1 MADFQGKQFFQRHK
15 SGIEKG
21 LLAVAIVLIL
31 LVAVLFVFCMR
42 AEKVVAPASMPTLPT
57 TTTTVPTTTTIAT
70 TTTKVTYDYTMKIDM
85 ESVRAHHAQKQDV
98 VGWIYIED
106 TVVNYPVVQG
116 TDNDFYI
123 NHDWEGNSSHSG
135 CIYEDFR
142 GKIDTSQNTLFY
154 GHNMANGS
162 MFSAIKGYTDPEW
175 GKAHR
180 YFEVASLDKR
190 YLYEIVSVNIVN
202 GEAGADFEYWKYL
215 DMDRRAY
222 LTFLQKIKETSTVWY
237 LDGTDMPEY
246 GKNRMI
252 ALQTC
257 NSGADDGIRCVL
269 FARCLGEY

>member
-1 MADFQGKQFFQRHK
+1 M
-15 SGIEKG
+15 
-21 LLAVAIVLIL
+21 
-31 LVAVLFVFCMR
+31 
-42 AEKVVAPASMPTLPT
+42 
-57 TTTTVPTTTTIAT
+57 
-70 TTTKVTYDYTMKIDM
+70 
-85 ESVRAHHAQKQDV
+85 
-98 VGWIYIED
+98 GWIYIED

-202 GEAGADFEYWKYL
+202 GEAGADFEYWNYL

>member
-123 NHDWEGNSSHSG
+123 NHDWEG
-135 CIYEDFR
+135 
-142 GKIDTSQNTLFY
+142 KI
-154 GHNMANGS
+154 G
-162 MFSAIKGYTDPEW
+162 
-175 GKAHR
+175 R
-180 YFEVASLDKR
+180 ASCR
-190 YLYEIVSVNIVN
+190 ERV
-202 GEAGADFEYWKYL
+202 
-215 DMDRRAY
+215 
-222 LTFLQKIKETSTVWY
+222 
-237 LDGTDMPEY
+237 
-246 GKNRMI
+246 
-252 ALQTC
+252 
-257 NSGADDGIRCVL
+257 
-269 FARCLGEY
+269 